1 MAKILIIDDD
11 TFISEILRKHLV
23 NHNYEAEV
31 ALNGKKGIELFNKA
45 KFDLVVCDFRLPDSS
60 GMEVLKQIRSSR
72 QDVPV
77 IIITAYADVRMAVKL
92 MQMGASDYITKPIH
106 QEEFILL
113 INRLLHHQ
121 QSVQIPGRAEQQ
133 PQTSYQQVD
142 FVTGKSEQIKHVLE
156 LSRKVAPTNI
166 SVLIKGET
174 GTGKEYIARYIH
186 ENSARRKKPFV
197 AIDCGAIPGDLANSE
212 LFGHIKGSFTGAIT
226 DKEGVFQKADGGT
239 LFLDEIGNLS
249 YEIQLKLLRAVQER
263 VVTRLGD
270 TRAQKIDIRLISATN
285 EDLGDGIKDRSFR
298 EDLFHRINE
307 FSIDL
312 PAIRD
317 RGPDVILF
325 AEHFIKLANEQL
337 NRNIIGLS
345 PEVEQIFMSYSWP
358 GNLRELNNVIK
369 RAVLMSPGMRIEKE
383 VLHQEIAFPPVPVH
397 ANEQN
402 SETKS
407 DSILKNAMWD
417 IERQLIIKTILDAG
431 YNKSKAARLL
441 KIDRKT
447 LYNKIK
453 LYQIDI

>member
-1 MAKILIIDDD
+1 MPKILIIDDD
-11 TFISEILRKHLV
+11 TFISEILRKHLI
-23 NHNYEAEV
+23 NHDYEAEV
-31 ALNGKKGIELFNKA
+31 ALTGKKGIALFKKE

-60 GMEVLKQIRSSR
+60 GLEVLQELRSYR

-92 MQMGASDYITKPIH
+92 MQLGADDYITKPIH

-113 INRLLHHQ
+113 IHKLLK
-121 QSVQIPGRAEQQ
+121 SNKTVKTTTSAPEAIPL
-133 PQTSYQQVD
+133 YQQGD
-142 FVTGKSEQIKHVLE
+142 FVEGKSEQIKTVLD

-186 ENSARRKKPFV
+186 DNSARRKKSFV
-197 AIDCGAIPGDLANSE
+197 AIDCGAIPSDLANSE

-239 LFLDEIGNLS
+239 LFLDEVGNLS
-249 YEIQLKLLRAVQER
+249 YEVQLKLLRAIQER

-270 TRAQKIDIRLISATN
+270 TRPQQIDIRLISATN
-285 EDLGDGIKDRSFR
+285 EDLGDGIKGKSFR

-312 PAIRD
+312 PALRD
-317 RGPDVILF
+317 RGTDILVF
-325 AEHFIKLANEQL
+325 IDHFIKLANEQL
-337 NRNIIGLS
+337 DRNIIGIS
-345 PEVEQIFMSYSWP
+345 PDVEQIFLSYPWH
-358 GNLRELNNVIK
+358 GNLRELNNVVK
-369 RAVLMSPGMRIEKE
+369 RAVLMSPGIRIEKE
-383 VLHQEIAFPPVPVH
+383 ALPQEIVFQPVA
-397 ANEQN
+397 ANYMEASADSR
-402 SETKS
+402 SE
-407 DSILKNAMWD
+407 SILKNAMWD

-431 YNKSKAARLL
+431 YNKSKAARML

>member
-1 MAKILIIDDD
+1 MARILIIDDD
-11 TFISEILRKHLV
+11 TFISEILRKHLM
-23 NHNYEAEV
+23 NHNYDAEV
-31 ALNGKKGIELFNKA
+31 ALNGKRGIELFKKT
-45 KFDLVVCDFRLPDSS
+45 KFDLVVCDFRLPDTS
-60 GMEVLKQIRSSR
+60 GIEMLQEIRSYR

-77 IIITAYADVRMAVKL
+77 VIITAYADVRMAVKL

-113 INRLLHHQ
+113 IHKLLKNKSLQ
-121 QSVQIPGRAEQQ
+121 LPAMPVQAQVL
-133 PQTSYQQVD
+133 YQQGD
-142 FVTGKSEQIKHVLE
+142 FVAGKSEQIKSVLE
-156 LSRKVAPTNI
+156 LSQKVAPTNI

-197 AIDCGAIPGDLANSE
+197 AIDCGAIPTDLANSE

-239 LFLDEIGNLS
+239 LFLDEVGNLS
-249 YEIQLKLLRAVQER
+249 YEIQLKLLRAIQER

-270 TRAQKIDIRLISATN
+270 TRAQNIDIRLISATN
-285 EDLGDGIKDRSFR
+285 EDLSDGIKGKSFR

-312 PAIRD
+312 PALKD
-317 RGPDVILF
+317 RGPDILLF
-325 AEHFIKLANEQL
+325 VNHFIQLANEQL
-337 NRNIIGLS
+337 NRNIIGIS
-345 PEVEQIFMSYSWP
+345 PNVEQIFLSYTWP

-369 RAVLMSPGMRIEKE
+369 RAVLMSPGIRIEKE
-383 VLHQEIAFPPVPVH
+383 ALPQEIVFPPTFVY
-397 ANEQN
+397 ANGTN
-402 SETKS
+402 TDSKSE
-407 DSILKNAMWD
+407 SILKNAMWD

-431 YNKSKAARLL
+431 YNKSKAARML

>member
-383 VLHQEIAFPPVPVH
+383 VLPQEIAFPPVPVH

>member
-383 VLHQEIAFPPVPVH
+383 VLPQEIAFPPVRVH

>member
-1 MAKILIIDDD
+1 MPKILIIDDD
-11 TFISEILRKHLV
+11 TFISEILRKHLI
-23 NHNYEAEV
+23 NHDYEAEV
-31 ALNGKKGIELFNKA
+31 ALTGKKGVALFKKE

-60 GMEVLKQIRSSR
+60 GLEVLQELRSYR

-92 MQMGASDYITKPIH
+92 MQMGADDYITKPIH

-113 INRLLHHQ
+113 INKLLKSTHKVTNTM
-121 QSVQIPGRAEQQ
+121 SPPEKIPL
-133 PQTSYQQVD
+133 YQQGD
-142 FVTGKSEQIKHVLE
+142 FVEGKSEQIKAVLD

-186 ENSARRKKPFV
+186 DNSARRKKSFV
-197 AIDCGAIPGDLANSE
+197 AIDCGAIPSDLANSE

-239 LFLDEIGNLS
+239 LFLDEVGNLS
-249 YEIQLKLLRAVQER
+249 YEVQLKLLRAIQER

-270 TRAQKIDIRLISATN
+270 TKPQQIDIRLISATN
-285 EDLGDGIKDRSFR
+285 EDLGDGIKGKSFR

-312 PAIRD
+312 PALRD
-317 RGPDVILF
+317 RGNDVLVFIN
-325 AEHFIKLANEQL
+325 HFIKMANEQL
-337 NRNIIGLS
+337 GRNIIGIS
-345 PEVEQIFMSYSWP
+345 PEVEQIFLSYPWH
-358 GNLRELNNVIK
+358 GNLRELNNVVK
-369 RAVLMSPGMRIEKE
+369 RAVLMSPGIRIEKE
-383 VLHQEIAFPPVPVH
+383 SLPQEIVFQPVS
-397 ANEQN
+397 ANSMEDA
-402 SETKS
+402 SES
-407 DSILKNAMWD
+407 RSESILKNAMWD

-431 YNKSKAARLL
+431 YNKSKAARML

>member
-1 MAKILIIDDD
+1 MARILIIDDD
-11 TFISEILRKHLV
+11 TFISEILRKHLI
-23 NHNYEAEV
+23 NHDYDAEV
-31 ALNGKKGIELFNKA
+31 ALTGKKGIELFKKA
-45 KFDLVVCDFRLPDSS
+45 KFDLVVVDFRLPDTS
-60 GMEVLKQIRSSR
+60 GIEMLQEIRSIR

-77 IIITAYADVRMAVKL
+77 IIITAYADVRLAVKL

-113 INRLLHHQ
+113 INKLLTNKPLHM
-121 QSVQIPGRAEQQ
+121 PAMPDQ
-133 PQTSYQQVD
+133 PQVLYQQGD
-142 FVTGKSEQIKHVLE
+142 FVAGKSEEIKKVLE

-186 ENSARRKKPFV
+186 ENSARHKKPFV
-197 AIDCGAIPGDLANSE
+197 AIDCGAIPNDLANSE
-212 LFGHIKGSFTGAIT
+212 LFGHIKGSFTGAVT

-239 LFLDEIGNLS
+239 LFLDEVGNLS
-249 YEIQLKLLRAVQER
+249 YEIQLKLLRAIQER

-270 TRAQKIDIRLISATN
+270 TRVQKIDIRLISATN
-285 EDLGDGIKDRSFR
+285 EDLNTGIKGKSFR

-312 PAIRD
+312 PALKD
-317 RGPDVILF
+317 RGPDILVF
-325 AEHFIKLANEQL
+325 VDHFIRLANEQL
-337 NRNIIGLS
+337 NRNIIGIS
-345 PEVEQIFMSYSWP
+345 PDVEQVFLSYSWP

-369 RAVLMSPGMRIEKE
+369 RAVLMSSGIRIEKE
-383 VLHQEIAFPPVPVH
+383 VLPPEIVFPPVPAYVDEVN
-397 ANEQN
+397 ADSK
-402 SETKS
+402 SES
-407 DSILKNAMWD
+407 VLKNAMWD

-431 YNKSKAARLL
+431 YNKSKAARML